1 MGDRISSSIQSM
13 LRFFSSLFSIGLLAI
28 FIAPPA
34 FAQLGATGRGL
45 DKAGATVDVVAEGSG
60 FSTANVGGPVGV
72 AGALVNTFL
81 SLIGIVFII
90 LIIYA
95 GFKWMTA
102 GGNEEQVN
110 KAKTTIINSVIGIAV
125 VMGAFVLYKFIEGIL

>member
-1 MGDRISSSIQSM
+1 MMR
-13 LRFFSSLFSIGLLAI
+13 RFASSLLIAYMMLVLAVPMVAAQQGEGKGLGGAAE
-28 FIAPPA
+28 FVNKVA
-34 FAQLGATGRGL
+34 FTA
-45 DKAGATVDVVAEGSG
+45 G
-60 FSTANVGGPVGV
+60 FSTTNTSPVAV
-72 AGALVNTFL
+72 AGTLVNTFL

-110 KAKTTIINSVIGIAV
+110 KAKTTIINSVIGIVV

>member
-1 MGDRISSSIQSM
+1 MMR
-13 LRFFSSLFSIGLLAI
+13 RFTSSLVIACLIFVLAAPMAGVQADTAPEAKGLGGAKE
-28 FIAPPA
+28 FVNKTA
-34 FAQLGATGRGL
+34 F
-45 DKAGATVDVVAEGSG
+45 KAGFATDESI
-60 FSTANVGGPVGV
+60 TPVTV

-110 KAKTTIINSVIGIAV
+110 KAKTTIINSVIGIVV
-125 VMGAFVLYKFIEGIL
+125 VMGAFVIYKFIEGIL

>member
-1 MGDRISSSIQSM
+1 MARR
-13 LRFFSSLFSIGLLAI
+13 LTSSLLIAFMLFVLA
-28 FIAPPA
+28 APIVRAEPQA
-34 FAQLGATGRGL
+34 ESKNDLG
-45 DKAGATVDVVAEGSG
+45 GALEFVNGAASSAG
-60 FSTANVGGPVGV
+60 FSTTGATPITV
-72 AGALVNTFL
+72 AGSLVNTFL

-125 VMGAFVLYKFIEGIL
+125 VMGAWFIYVFVGRIFGI